1 MRLTIQPLRE
11 FSHNSR
17 EKIRIEFSLAGK
29 REWKEEAKT
38 EEKNESPLHTEKM
51 HIYKTVKFP
60 VEIKPE
66 GVEAILKNGVLEI
79 TLRNAEAAKKFKLR

>member
-1 MRLTIQPLRE
+1 MRLAIQPLRE

-38 EEKNESPLHTEKM
+38 EEKNESALHTEKM
-51 HIYKTVKFP
+51 HI
-60 VEIKPE
+60 
-66 GVEAILKNGVLEI
+66 
-79 TLRNAEAAKKFKLR
+79 